1 MTSNTLWRLGATF
14 VFMIGAIVPA
24 GCSISRAP
32 AGETVAP
39 AVFLA
44 DVDTEAARGD
54 RVEGRYV
61 QVAMADLLA
70 KLPPPPSMDSFYQY
84 GDVELIRA
92 VQEDASAEAKVRASS
107 VSEKDTVWDFSPVMG
122 AGFSEASCPAIAALF
137 KNADAD
143 SRAVVKALKNH
154 WKRARPPTT
163 KPDPEDYA
171 YPSGHS
177 SRAGVRAALLAA
189 IAPERAEQILAKGR
203 QAALNRVIV
212 GKHYTSD
219 AAAGLGLGNYLGQQM
234 LAGSAIEADLKA
246 AKAEWAKAAASAR

>member
-1 MTSNTLWRLGATF
+1 MISNTFWRLSASF
-14 VFMIGAIVPA
+14 VLMIGAIVPA
-24 GCSISRAP
+24 GCSITQGPS
-32 AGETVAP
+32 GEAVAP
-39 AVFLA
+39 AVFVA
-44 DVDTEAARGD
+44 
-54 RVEGRYV
+54 EGRGGLV
-61 QVAMADLLA
+61 VADSIDGRYLSVSMESLLA

-92 VQEDASAEAKVRASS
+92 VQEDASPEAKARASS
-107 VSEKDTVWDFSPVMG
+107 VSEKDTVWDFSSVMG
-122 AGFSEASCPAIAALF
+122 AGFNEASCPAIAALF

-203 QAALNRVIV
+203 QAALNRVVV

-234 LAGSAIEADLKA
+234 LSGSAISADLAA
-246 AKAEWAKAAASAR
+246 AKAEWTKMSKGQ